1 VYTLKKNPLIKIEKK
16 GRTVVRTR
24 YLEDEERVEER
35 ARMMGGIEVSSG
47 IVRSARELLEEA
59 RG

>member
-1 VYTLKKNPLIKIEKK
+1 M
-16 GRTVVRTR
+16 VRTR
-24 YLEDEERVEER
+24 YLDDDERVDEL

-47 IVRSARELLEEA
+47 IARSARELLEEA

>member
-1 VYTLKKNPLIKIEKK
+1 VVEKDEEE

-24 YLEDEERVEER
+24 YLEDEQRVEEL

>member
-1 VYTLKKNPLIKIEKK
+1 
-16 GRTVVRTR
+16 
-24 YLEDEERVEER
+24 
-35 ARMMGGIEVSSG
+35 MMGGIEVSSG